1 MMDPKLQQAI
11 IATRAGYTETAQLLL
26 TDVLQEDPED
36 PEAWFLLAHLVES
49 PERQARYL
57 EYALALV
64 PDHEL
69 AKEHLQRLITPE
81 IPPPVIKENSRQGSS
96 SSHATPPPTLDSE
109 FSPIPPARTDTVI
122 TTPATHTRS
131 TASSQPAGQPVVVE
145 QKSSRIDP
153 GWQRTAGK
161 PKRATQTLAE
171 PVIVPVP
178 QPKTGNVTPA
188 GQPAT
193 PKRQPVNKW
202 LFIVLIILVV
212 LAAFVMSF
220 LVYTIFFR

>member
-11 IATRAGYTETAQLLL
+11 IATRAGYAETAQLLL
-26 TDVLQEDPED
+26 TDVLQENPDE

-69 AKEHLQRLITPE
+69 AKVHLQRLISPE

-96 SSHATPPPTLDSE
+96 SSHPTPPPTLDSE
-109 FSPIPPARTDTVI
+109 FSPIPPARIEPVI
-122 TTPATHTRS
+122 TTPAPQTSS
-131 TASSQPAGQPVVVE
+131 TASSQTAGQPVVVE
-145 QKSSRIDP
+145 QTSSRIDP
-153 GWQRTAGK
+153 EWQRTAGK
-161 PKRATQTLAE
+161 PKRATQTAAE

-178 QPKTGNVTPA
+178 QPTTATVTTA

-193 PKRQPVNKW
+193 SKRQPANKW
-202 LFIVLIILVV
+202 LFAVLIILVV
-212 LAAFVMSF
+212 LALFVMSF
-220 LVYTIFFR
+220 LAYTIFFR